1 MENENTTFSQR
12 LEQACDYAKIDPW
25 GRQRTLAKKLNIK
38 QPSVSKW
45 LTGKGFPTTQ
55 KIIDIASVLGVNAE
69 WLMTG
74 KGPISEKNRYSSP
87 QIQEIVRLLE
97 QHGTKDQQKALDIL
111 KILFS
116 S

>member
-1 MENENTTFSQR
+1 MENEKTTFSQR
-12 LEQACDYAKIDPW
+12 LIEACNYAEIDPW

-45 LTGKGFPTTQ
+45 LTGKGFPTTE
-55 KIIDIASVLGVNAE
+55 KIIDIANVLGVSAE

-74 KGPISEKNRYSSP
+74 KGPISEKDRYSSP
-87 QIQEIVRLLE
+87 QIQEIVTMLE
-97 QHGTKDQQKALDIL
+97 EQSPKNQQRALEIL

>member
-1 MENENTTFSQR
+1 MENEKTTFSQR
-12 LEQACDYAKIDPW
+12 LIQACDYAKIEPW

-45 LTGKGFPTTQ
+45 LTGKGFPTTE
-55 KIIDIASVLGVNAE
+55 KTIDIANVLGVSAE

-74 KGPISEKNRYSSP
+74 KGPISEKDRYSSP
-87 QIQEIVRLLE
+87 QIQEIVTILE
-97 QHGTKDQQKALDIL
+97 EQDPQNQQRALEIL

-116 S
+116 Q